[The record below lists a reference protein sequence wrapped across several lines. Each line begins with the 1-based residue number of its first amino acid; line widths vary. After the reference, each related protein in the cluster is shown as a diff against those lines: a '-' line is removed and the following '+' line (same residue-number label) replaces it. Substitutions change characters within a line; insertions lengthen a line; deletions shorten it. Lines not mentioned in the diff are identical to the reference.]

1 MESIKNLKELEKE
14 LKTEKKR
21 FDKLCKQLRRCTSA
35 FQYENLN
42 EEAEDVRQDI
52 IQLQLIIQDLRRKK
66 KEEELLVDAEV

>member
-1 MESIKNLKELEKE
+1 MEPIKNLKELEKE
-14 LKTEKKR
+14 LKAEKKR
-21 FDKLCKQLRRCTSA
+21 FDKLCKQLRRCTSS

-66 KEEELLVDAEV
+66 KEEELLVNVEA

>member
-35 FQYENLN
+35 FQYETLN

-52 IQLQLIIQDLRRKK
+52 IQLQLIIQDLRREK
-66 KEEELLVDAEV
+66 KEEELLVDVEV

>member
-21 FDKLCKQLRRCTSA
+21 FDKLCKQLRRCTGA
-35 FQYENLN
+35 FQYETLS

-66 KEEELLVDAEV
+66 KEEELLVDAEA

>member
-14 LKTEKKR
+14 LKAEKKR
-21 FDKLCKQLRRCTSA
+21 FDKLCKQLRRCTSS

-42 EEAEDVRQDI
+42 EEAEEVRQDI

-66 KEEELLVDAEV
+66 KEEELLVNVEG

>member
-14 LKTEKKR
+14 LKAEKKR

-35 FQYENLN
+35 FQYETLN

-66 KEEELLVDAEV
+66 EEELLVDVEV

>member
-35 FQYENLN
+35 FQYETLN

-52 IQLQLIIQDLRRKK
+52 IQLQLLIQDLRREK
-66 KEEELLVDAEV
+66 KEEELLVDVEV